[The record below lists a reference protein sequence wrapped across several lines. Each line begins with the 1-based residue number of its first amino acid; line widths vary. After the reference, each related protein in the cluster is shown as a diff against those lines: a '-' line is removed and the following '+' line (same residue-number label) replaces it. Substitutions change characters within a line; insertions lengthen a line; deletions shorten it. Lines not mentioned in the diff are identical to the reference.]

1 MSFRRK
7 IRALHDECRVNCR
20 GTRAKTAPWGLLGGL
35 DGGTYRIE
43 RDKDVVPF
51 EKSVGWL
58 NNGQAIAIVTPG
70 SGGYGPPE
78 NRDPE
83 LVKRDLREGRI
94 SPTVAQNIYGIDVD

>member
-20 GTRAKTAPWGLLGGL
+20 GTRAKTAPWGLLGGH

-43 RDKDVVPF
+43 RDEGVAPF

-58 NNGQAIAIVTPG
+58 NSETGQY
-70 SGGYGPPE
+70 GGWVRPRHRP
-78 NRDPE
+78 
-83 LVKRDLREGRI
+83 LV
-94 SPTVAQNIYGIDVD
+94 